1 MRVRGRTRRRGAA
14 LEEAILEAAW
24 AEITE
29 RGYEELTLENVAR
42 RAGTSR
48 PVLRRRWPGRTALAT
63 AALARQFARANIVI
77 PDLGSLREELCLLL
91 RCMSDRAG
99 SRDLQLFFDMQ
110 KDLVAE
116 RSSFADIRARIVD
129 GSQFH
134 AVLGRAIERGEIDPA
149 RLTPRIASL
158 PLDLARH
165 EMLMTFRPL
174 PEDAIRE
181 IVDDIF
187 LPLVRGSVSPPAS
200 QA

>member
-1 MRVRGRTRRRGAA
+1 MRLRGRTRRRGAA
-14 LEEAILEAAW
+14 LEKAILEAAW
-24 AEITE
+24 AEVME
-29 RGYEELTLENVAR
+29 RGYEGLTMENVAR
-42 RAGTSR
+42 RAETSR
-48 PVLRRRWPGRTALAT
+48 PVLHRRWPSRTALAT
-63 AALARQFARANIVI
+63 AALAQQFARANIVI
-77 PDLGSLREELCLLL
+77 PDMGSLRKELSHLL

-99 SRDLQLFFDMQ
+99 ARDLQLFFDMQ

-165 EMLMTFRPL
+165 EMLMTFQPL
-174 PEDAIRE
+174 SDDAIRE

-187 LPLVRGSVSPPAS
+187 LPLVRPDEPSSPM
-200 QA
+200 

>member
-24 AEITE
+24 AEVME
-29 RGYEELTLENVAR
+29 RGYEGLTMENVAR
-42 RAGTSR
+42 RAETSR
-48 PVLRRRWPGRTALAT
+48 PVLHRRWSSRTALAT

-134 AVLGRAIERGEIDPA
+134 AVIGRAIERGEIDPA

-165 EMLMTFRPL
+165 EMIMAFRPL
-174 PEDAIRE
+174 AEDAIRE

-187 LPLVRGSVSPPAS
+187 LPLVRRDKPSS
-200 QA
+200 QM

>member
-24 AEITE
+24 AEVME
-29 RGYEELTLENVAR
+29 RGYEGLTMENVAR
-42 RAGTSR
+42 RAETSR
-48 PVLRRRWPGRTALAT
+48 PVLHRRWRSRTALAA
-63 AALARQFARANIVI
+63 AALAQKFAQANIVI
-77 PDLGSLREELCLLL
+77 PDKGSLREELCLLL

-99 SRDLQLFFDMQ
+99 SRDLQLLFDMQ

-134 AVLGRAIERGEIDPA
+134 AVIGRAIERGEIDPA

-158 PLDLARH
+158 PLDLVRH
-165 EMLMTFRPL
+165 EMMMTFQPL
-174 PEDAIRE
+174 SDDAISE

-187 LPLVRGSVSPPAS
+187 LPLVRRDKPSF
-200 QA
+200 QM